1 MTGSFDTH
9 CVIISNYHL
18 HTIEKNIFLIQHD
31 KTITTRRLNG
41 SKLHLNKRGIKIL
54 SNTFIE
60 SISNIVHWQSILHI
74 PDNCLI
80 DEYNANLNFKEKL
93 RTIRKRNIDKIIV
106 AHLNINSFRNKFN
119 SLISQ
124 ITGSID
130 ILMISETK
138 LDETFL
144 IDQFIIEGFSVLY
157 RADQNGSGA
166 EIMLF
171 VREDIPSNFF
181 L

>member
-1 MTGSFDTH
+1 M
-9 CVIISNYHL
+9 
-18 HTIEKNIFLIQHD
+18 
-31 KTITTRRLNG
+31 
-41 SKLHLNKRGIKIL
+41 
-54 SNTFIE
+54 
-60 SISNIVHWQSILHI
+60 
-74 PDNCLI
+74 I

-157 RADQNGSGA
+157 RADQNGNGA